1 VYKGLPSGV
10 SDTVVSFSFMF
21 GLAARL
27 AYEPAANS
35 VRFRAVLYAALGA
48 ISSAYFIYLQLG
60 LIAAICS
67 YCLISAVTSVLLLF
81 AAVWHFLASRP
92 G

>member
-1 VYKGLPSGV
+1 
-10 SDTVVSFSFMF
+10 MF

-60 LIAAICS
+60 LIAAE
-67 YCLISAVTSVLLLF
+67 TSRDVRVEP
-81 AAVWHFLASRP
+81 AIGS
-92 G
+92 